1 MFWKYEHIQGAYNKD
16 RGKERKDY
24 KGEMRD
30 RRLVDQVMAKTRGSQ
45 DDIRSSSGGND
56 RTSISINTG
65 DSHSGSNSG
74 GEDEDSR
81 KNSDSSSSDTKHV
94 GAMEKKSENKW
105 GAEEKMEFRK
115 FWTRGKEFNN
125 FRDYIR

>member
-1 MFWKYEHIQGAYNKD
+1 MDSEQEREEERTLGRAEVQGVPEVMLKMNHQVS
-16 RGKERKDY
+16 ELVS
-24 KGEMRD
+24 EMRD

-74 GEDEDSR
+74 GEDEGSR
-81 KNSDSSSSDTKHV
+81 KNSDSNSSDTKHV
-94 GAMEKKSENKW
+94 GIMEKKSENKR
-105 GAEEKMEFRK
+105 GAEEK
-115 FWTRGKEFNN
+115 
-125 FRDYIR
+125 